1 MTSPDAGLAGACGDT
16 APAGAHYRLAVEMLD
31 RLSDAVIDGLTYE
44 ARIAALCARDL
55 LNEMKETQ

>member
-1 MTSPDAGLAGACGDT
+1 MTSPSDGSVGACGDT
-16 APAGAHYRLAVEMLD
+16 APTDAHYQLAVEMLD